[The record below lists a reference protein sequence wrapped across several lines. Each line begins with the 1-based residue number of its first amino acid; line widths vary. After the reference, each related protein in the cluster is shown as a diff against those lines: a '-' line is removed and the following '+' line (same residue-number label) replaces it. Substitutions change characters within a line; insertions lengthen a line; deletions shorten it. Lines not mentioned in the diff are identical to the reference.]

1 MARNLSAVAPRH
13 APALRHSPRRESGPP
28 RQDLVV
34 AALDGRDLVV
44 SGSEW
49 HVEVYGICEQ
59 AGRRWIQLAL
69 DGPRHH
75 MVTLALAADLGVRQV
90 VRVLSDWLA
99 DPSESDQLLTV
110 P

>member
-1 MARNLSAVAPRH
+1 MAKNLSATTHRSPMAARPH
-13 APALRHSPRRESGPP
+13 PRREGGAPP
-28 RQDLVV
+28 QDRVF

-44 SGSEW
+44 SGSQW

-59 AGRRWIQLAL
+59 AGRRWIQVAL

-75 MVTLALAADLGVRQV
+75 MLTLALAADLGVRQV
-90 VRVLSDWLA
+90 VRALSDWLA
-99 DPSESDQLLTV
+99 DPSATDQLLTV

>member
-28 RQDLVV
+28 RQDLVF

>member
-1 MARNLSAVAPRH
+1 MARNLSAAAPRH
-13 APALRHSPRRESGPP
+13 APALRHSPRRQNGLP
-28 RQDLVV
+28 RQDVV
-34 AALDGRDLVV
+34 FAALDGRDLVV

>member
-1 MARNLSAVAPRH
+1 MARNPSAVPPNAPTV
-13 APALRHSPRRESGPP
+13 RHSPRREGAAPP
-28 RQDLVV
+28 DRVF
-34 AALDGRDLVV
+34 AALDGRDLMI
-44 SGSEW
+44 SGSQW

-90 VRVLSDWLA
+90 VGALSDWLA
-99 DPSESDQLLTV
+99 DPSASDQLLPV

>member
-28 RQDLVV
+28 RQDLVF

-99 DPSESDQLLTV
+99 DPPESDQLLTV

>member
-1 MARNLSAVAPRH
+1 MARNPSAPAPRH
-13 APALRHSPRRESGPP
+13 AHALRHSPRREGVAPP
-28 RQDLVV
+28 RDQVF

-90 VRVLSDWLA
+90 VPALSNWLA
-99 DPSESDQLLTV
+99 DPSASDQLLTV

>member
-1 MARNLSAVAPRH
+1 MARNASAPVPRR
-13 APALRHSPRRESGPP
+13 APAIRHSPRREAGAPP
-28 RQDLVV
+28 QDQVF

-44 SGSEW
+44 SGSQW

-75 MVTLALAADLGVRQV
+75 MLTLAMAADLGVRQV
-90 VRVLSDWLA
+90 VPALSDWLA
-99 DPSESDQLLTV
+99 DPSTSDQLLTV